1 MLDQNTLRGWG
12 IAFNA
17 MEQNLLFARR
27 GLSNPRLAGGFVNPP
42 GATWKAT
49 FAVLPFNP
57 LWPPANTLSTHR

>member
-1 MLDQNTLRGWG
+1 
-12 IAFNA
+12 

-49 FAVLPFNP
+49 FAVLPKLF
-57 LWPPANTLSTHR
+57 ATEAQRTEFF

>member
-1 MLDQNTLRGWG
+1 
-12 IAFNA
+12 

-49 FAVLPFNP
+49 FAVLPFFI
-57 LWPPANTLSTHR
+57 LAHPPGKASNML